1 MAWLTKPSKCIHCKN
16 ALDLDF
22 RQVEV
27 DGKKCEGWV
36 CGACGWFHL
45 FDKAYADTLK
55 AIGPSFTKEQAA
67 EAIQARKQG
76 VWDNKQLRRLGA
88 LMPDAQKDIERI
100 ERLTR

>member
-16 ALDLDF
+16 SLDLDF

-36 CGACGWFHL
+36 CGACGWFHY
-45 FDKAYADTLK
+45 FDKAYADKL
-55 AIGPSFTKEQAA
+55 AIFTKEQAA

-76 VWDNKQLRRLGA
+76 IWDNAQLMRLGA
-88 LMPDAQKDIERI
+88 LMTSPEKDIERI
-100 ERLTR
+100 QRMTR